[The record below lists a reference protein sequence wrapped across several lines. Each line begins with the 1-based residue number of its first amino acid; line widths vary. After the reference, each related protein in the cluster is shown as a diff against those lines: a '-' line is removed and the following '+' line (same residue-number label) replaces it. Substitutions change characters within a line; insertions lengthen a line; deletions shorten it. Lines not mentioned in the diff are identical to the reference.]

1 MKRTTATWTMTVTAA
16 ALLAVP
22 TAGVAR
28 IATQP
33 PATTQP
39 AAAIPS
45 SASQAS
51 TAQEHLRHAR
61 ASLNDVPATGLSAR
75 GKAQVG
81 ELKRRLTTLEKTS
94 SAKGSAWATEVAAID
109 KILTGLLAPEMTAGT
124 SGNTAAPA
132 ARGKAAAT
140 VTLDDASRA
149 KLTEVRT
156 AVTAYAAAMSGQPAA
171 TPSDAAAAPTSSPM
185 PTDPSVPPAQ
195 ATAPPAA
202 SSAASA
208 ATTQKVEEASRR
220 HLTEAKATLTA
231 LTQLPAA
238 GQLTG
243 DARTQVSQLISNFNE
258 LITTQT
264 DWRAAYAKV
273 AANLT
278 ALLGPDTG
286 TTQPPSAAP
295 ATAGAT
301 GTTGTAPA
309 MDPAVRAKL
318 LEMRKN
324 LADFERVAG
333 GGAASPS
340 ISAPAAPPAATAP
353 TATTAMATTPAT
365 ATPTDTAAAPAAHA
379 GAMSHIAAIEAMLKR
394 SDDSGGLTLDK
405 AQADMLRTHLAELRK
420 LLEQVKK

>member
-1 MKRTTATWTMTVTAA
+1 M
-16 ALLAVP
+16 
-22 TAGVAR
+22 
-28 IATQP
+28 
-33 PATTQP
+33 
-39 AAAIPS
+39 
-45 SASQAS
+45 
-51 TAQEHLRHAR
+51 
-61 ASLNDVPATGLSAR
+61 
-75 GKAQVG
+75 
-81 ELKRRLTTLEKTS
+81 
-94 SAKGSAWATEVAAID
+94 
-109 KILTGLLAPEMTAGT
+109 
-124 SGNTAAPA
+124 
-132 ARGKAAAT
+132 
-140 VTLDDASRA
+140 
-149 KLTEVRT
+149 
-156 AVTAYAAAMSGQPAA
+156 TAYAAAMSGQPAA
-171 TPSDAAAAPTSSPM
+171 PPSDAAAAPTSSPM

-195 ATAPPAA
+195 ATAPPAG

-286 TTQPPSAAP
+286 TTEPPSAAP
-295 ATAGAT
+295 ATASAA

-309 MDPAVRAKL
+309 MDPGVRAKL

-333 GGAASPS
+333 GDAASPS
-340 ISAPAAPPAATAP
+340 ISAPSTPPAATAP
-353 TATTAMATTPAT
+353 TATTPMATTPAA
-365 ATPTDTAAAPAAHA
+365 ATPTETAAAPAAHA
-379 GAMSHIAAIEAMLKR
+379 DSMSHVAAIEAILKG
-394 SDDSGGLTLDK
+394 SNDSGGLTLDK
-405 AQADMLRTHLAELRK
+405 AQADVLRTHLAELRK